1 MATDLVVG
9 CPVRRREWIID
20 AWFDHVEMSAVELG
34 WRPTYAIVGDRSDP
48 SVAMVADRCAA
59 ADRRLIFAHVDD
71 DSDRP
76 DERTWNVAR
85 FAQMAELRNTLLS
98 LVRVEK
104 PRLFLS
110 LDSDILLGGQTLAGL
125 VQATAGYGAVGGAT
139 YMTPTSEMI
148 PSCGWLKGMNGLIR
162 RRIETKGVIPV
173 DVIMAIKLM
182 TPAAYAVNYTPHP
195 QGEDIGWSRAAGLA
209 GVKLG
214 WDNRW
219 PSKHC
224 MSPADLH
231 KVDVRLGW

>member
-1 MATDLVVG
+1 VAIDLVVG

-20 AWFDHVEMSAVELG
+20 DWFDHVERSAVELG
-34 WRPTYAIVGDRSDP
+34 WRPTYAIVGNRGDP
-48 SVAMVADRCAA
+48 TVAIVAGRCAIADRQ
-59 ADRRLIFAHVDD
+59 LIFAHVDD
-71 DSDRP
+71 DLDRP
-76 DERTWNVAR
+76 DKRAWNVAR
-85 FAQMAELRNTLLS
+85 FGQMVKLRNTLLS
-98 LVRVEK
+98 LVRAEK
-104 PRLFLS
+104 PRYFLS
-110 LDSDILLGGQTLAGL
+110 LDSDILLGTQTLAGL
-125 VQATAGYGAVGGAT
+125 VQATGGYGAVGGAT
-139 YMTPTSEMI
+139 FMTPTSEMI

-182 TPAAYAVNYTPHP
+182 TPAAYAVDYTTHP
-195 QGEDIGWSRAAGLA
+195 QGEDIGWSRAASQA